1 MTFKGLLKRLLF
13 TGLLLFLIH
22 GFIGEIGWSLYL
34 AAMPLFF
41 YEILRR
47 R

>member
-22 GFIGEIGWSLYL
+22 GFNGELGWSLYL
-34 AAMPLFF
+34 AAMPVIF
-41 YEILRR
+41 YEMLRPR
-47 R
+47 